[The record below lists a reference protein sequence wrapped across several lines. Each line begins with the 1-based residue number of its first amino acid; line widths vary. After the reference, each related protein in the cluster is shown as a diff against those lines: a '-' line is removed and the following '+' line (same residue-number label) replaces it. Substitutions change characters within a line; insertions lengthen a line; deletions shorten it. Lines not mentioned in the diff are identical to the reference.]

1 MVKSLVYLRSW
12 SASMIGPTACEPW
25 EVIKVMP
32 SMIEPWK
39 SLRFMVM
46 SFFSIF
52 CLCFAFKKATAPVR
66 MTAYPTCLGSNQK
79 ANIEK

>member
-1 MVKSLVYLRSW
+1 
-12 SASMIGPTACEPW
+12 
-25 EVIKVMP
+25 MP

-46 SFFSIF
+46 SLFSIF
-52 CLCFAFKKATAPVR
+52 CLSFAFKKATAPVR